1 LDENILR
8 NLVRKGKV
16 SSVDA
21 AKRTARVIFEELDN
35 MVSGDLF
42 VLQHINAAV
51 SVENTELSYDKSNV
65 LTSEGHDHA
74 AALGAW
80 MPSIGQWVICL
91 YVPAF
96 NGDGFILGGL

>member
-1 LDENILR
+1 MDENILS

-21 AKRTARVIFEELDN
+21 VKRTARVIFEELDN

-42 VLQHINAAV
+42 VLQHLNAAV
-51 SVENTELSYDKSNV
+51 TVDDASLTYDKSDT
-65 LTSEGHDHA
+65 LTSEEHTHGA
-74 AALGAW
+74 VLGAW
-80 MPSIGQWVICL
+80 MPAVGQWVICL
-91 YVPAF
+91 YIPAF